1 MREGGEYLVLQG
13 GESLVSLQGGG
24 HTVGGGHST
33 GGVALTL
40 RNMAYVF
47 NAILRQKVQ
56 AVVCLVVIKWFS
68 FFAFLQ
74 GVVRSSAWF
83 KR

>member
-1 MREGGEYLVLQG
+1 M
-13 GESLVSLQGGG
+13 SLQGGG
-24 HTVGGGHST
+24 HTVGGGYST

-40 RNMAYVF
+40 RNMAYVL

-56 AVVCLVVIKWFS
+56 AVVCLGVRKGL
-68 FFAFLQ
+68 FFVFLQ
-74 GVVRSSAWF
+74 GVVRSLRTQF